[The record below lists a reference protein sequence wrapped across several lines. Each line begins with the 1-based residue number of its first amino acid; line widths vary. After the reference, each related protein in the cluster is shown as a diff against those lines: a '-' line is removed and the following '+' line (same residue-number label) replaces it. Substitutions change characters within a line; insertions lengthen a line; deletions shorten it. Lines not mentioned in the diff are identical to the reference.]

1 MMSRVGFVLLLVSAA
16 TTTVANLLL
25 RAGLDRAG
33 GFSLGGPITTLL
45 SFMRL
50 LAEPYF
56 AAGFVLYFLAGLMVW
71 FRVIGHEPLSTA
83 YPIMV
88 GLVFV
93 MVSAGAVPLFPEPMS
108 VRKMIGLVMILVG
121 IVIASTSGSAQI
133 Q

>member
-1 MMSRVGFVLLLVSAA
+1 MSHFGLVLLLVSAA

-33 GFSLGGPITTLL
+33 GFNLGGLTTTLL

-56 AAGFVLYFLAGLMVW
+56 AVGFVLYFLAALVW
-71 FRVIGHEPLSTA
+71 FRVISHELLSTA

-93 MVSAGAVPLFPEPMS
+93 MVSAGAVLLFREPMS
-108 VRKMIGLVMILVG
+108 VRKMIGLVVILVG
-121 IVIASTSGSAQI
+121 IVIASTSGSA
-133 Q
+133 